1 MIKNTSIQ
9 TIDKKGAFLVGIVM
23 GSQSDWETMKHAA
36 VTLENLKISNKV
48 GIHSAHRTPHRLTEW
63 VMQLEKRGTKVFIAG
78 AGMAAAL
85 PGVVAAITTKPVL
98 GCPMQTRFMGGLD
111 SLLSMVQMPGGV
123 PVGTLAVG
131 KPGAKNAALLAT
143 AILGNKYPEYKK
155 AYEDFRAQQTA
166 DGEAKQD
173 LPAV

>member
-1 MIKNTSIQ
+1 
-9 TIDKKGAFLVGIVM
+9 V
-23 GSQSDWETMKHAA
+23 
-36 VTLENLKISNKV
+36 
-48 GIHSAHRTPHRLTEW
+48 
-63 VMQLEKRGTKVFIAG
+63 
-78 AGMAAAL
+78 
-85 PGVVAAITTKPVL
+85 PVL
-98 GCPMQTRFMGGLD
+98 GVPMKAWSLEGLD
-111 SLLSMVQMPGGV
+111 SLLSIVQMPGGV